1 MKRTSMTAAIL
12 AGIAGVA
19 GISNMANAVYLNPD
33 GLGSVLVYPYYT
45 VNGGNATLI
54 SVVNTTDEGK
64 AIKVRFLEAYNSRE
78 VLDFN
83 LYMSPFDVWVAAV
96 APTATGAQILTN
108 DNSCTVPPIPATG
121 VAFRTG
127 AFDGSISSQP
137 KDGGPTSLV
146 RTREG
151 YVELI
156 EMGTVTNES
165 ASTLNAITHG
175 SSGVP
180 SSCNQVVKAWS
191 GGGYWATQS
200 ALIDITDPD
209 GGLFGSGSI
218 INVAEGT
225 IAAYNAEAIDAFY
238 AAATTA
244 THTAPGSLAPSIKS
258 ATNTTSNVFANG
270 ALVTTAYTDGIN
282 AVSSLF
288 MVDNVYNEYNVQ
300 GSTNT
305 STEWVITF
313 PTKRFYVDK
322 PNLYAGTAALKPFDV
337 LFSSANGGTSCS
349 PVGLQF
355 WNREEATTTTGVD
368 FSPAPTAAGTA
379 LCWEAQVVTF
389 SEDGLSATPNASA
402 PSTVL
407 GSVLTANID
416 TAAVGFDAGWARI
429 DFRNDSTGAPDY
441 NHELP
446 IAAEVAAATPG
457 TPTTQAGNVFL
468 GLPATGFSVV
478 EYVNG
483 NINGALA
490 NYTGL
495 YRHKFHRTCTNAG
508 GACS

>member
-1 MKRTSMTAAIL
+1 MKRTSMTAAII
-12 AGIAGVA
+12 AGLAGVA
-19 GISNMANAVYLNPD
+19 GISNMANAIYLNPD

-45 VNGGNATLI
+45 VNSGNATLI
-54 SVVNTTDEGK
+54 SVVNTTSEGK
-64 AIKVRFLEAYNSRE
+64 AVKVRFLEAYNSRE

-96 APTATGAQILTN
+96 APAGTGAAVLTN
-108 DNSCTVPPIPATG
+108 DNSCTVPVIPAAG
-121 VAFRTG
+121 QAFRTS
-127 AFDGSISSQP
+127 AFDGAIGSQP
-137 KDGGPTSLV
+137 KDGGPTSLS

-156 EMGTVTNES
+156 EMGTVTNTTH
-165 ASTLNAITHG
+165 STLDAITHG

-180 SSCNQVVKAWS
+180 SSCPQVVKAWS
-191 GGGYWATQS
+191 GGGYWQQD
-200 ALIDITDPD
+200 ALTDITDPD

-270 ALVTTAYTDGIN
+270 QLVTTFYPDGVN

-288 MVDNVYNEYNVQ
+288 MVDNVYNEYNVET
-300 GSTNT
+300 GTTT
-305 STEWVITF
+305 STEWVVTF

-322 PNLYAGTAALKPFDV
+322 PNLYAGSVALKPFDV
-337 LFSSANGGTSCS
+337 LFTSANGGSSCS

-355 WNREEATTTTGVD
+355 WNREEQTTTTGVD

-389 SEDGLSATPNASA
+389 DQGTP
-402 PSTVL
+402 PSTIL
-407 GSVLTANID
+407 GSALEANID
-416 TAAVGFDAGWARI
+416 LTSVNFTSGWARI
-429 DFRNDSTGAPDY
+429 DFTVDSGGITQD
-441 NHELP
+441 NHVLP
-446 IAAEVAAATPG
+446 ILPEAATG
-457 TPTTQAGNVFL
+457 LPTQQTGNVFL

-483 NINGALA
+483 NVGGALA

-495 YRHKFHRTCTNAG
+495 YRHKFHRTCTNIG

>member
-1 MKRTSMTAAIL
+1 MKRTSMTTAIL

-45 VNGGNATLI
+45 VNGGNGTLL
-54 SVVNTTDEGK
+54 SVVNTTNEGK
-64 AIKVRFLEAYNSRE
+64 AVKVRFLEAYNSRE

-83 LYMSPFDVWVAAV
+83 LYMSPFDVWVAQV
-96 APTATGAQILTN
+96 AENASGGASVFTN
-108 DNSCTVPPIPATG
+108 DNSCTVPKIPAG
-121 VAFRTG
+121 GQAFRTA
-127 AFDGSISSQP
+127 AFDGSTAQG
-137 KDGGPTSLV
+137 KDGGPTGLS

-156 EMGTVTNES
+156 EMGTVTNDS
-165 ASTLNAITHG
+165 NSTLDAITHT

-191 GGGYWATQS
+191 GNGYWVQDS
-200 ALIDITDPD
+200 SVDISDPD

-225 IAAYNAEAIDAFY
+225 IAGYNAEAIDSFY
-238 AAATTA
+238 LAASTA
-244 THTAPGSLAPSIKS
+244 THTPPGSLLPNISN
-258 ATNTTSNVFANG
+258 ATSTTSYVFANG
-270 ALVTTAYTDGIN
+270 QLVTTDYSPYGVN

-288 MVDNVYNEYNVQ
+288 MVDNVYNEYNVESGTQ
-300 GSTNT
+300 SA
-305 STEWVITF
+305 TEWVINF

-322 PNLYAGTAALKPFDV
+322 QNLYTGSVALKPFDV
-337 LFSSANGGTSCS
+337 LFSSASGGTSCS

-355 WNREEATTTTGVD
+355 WNREEQTTTVGVD
-368 FSPAPTAAGTA
+368 FSPAPTAQGTA

-389 SEDGLSATPNASA
+389 DQGGAAS
-402 PSTVL
+402 TIL
-407 GSVLTANID
+407 GSTLQANID
-416 TAAVGFDAGWARI
+416 LTSVGFESGWARI
-429 DFRNDSTGAPDY
+429 DFTTDSLGAPQN
-441 NHELP
+441 NHVLP
-446 IAAEVAAATPG
+446 PQPEPADGNATQQTG
-457 TPTTQAGNVFL
+457 HVFD

-483 NINGALA
+483 NIGGALA

-495 YRHKFHRTCTNAG
+495 YRHKFHRTCAQDNRQGA
-508 GACS
+508 ACS

>member
-64 AIKVRFLEAYNSRE
+64 AVKVRFLEAYNSRE

-83 LYMSPFDVWVAAV
+83 LYMSAFDVWVAAV
-96 APTATGAQILTN
+96 APTASGAAVLTN
-108 DNSCTVPPIPATG
+108 DNSCTVPVIPAVG
-121 VAFRTG
+121 QPFRTS
-127 AFDGSISSQP
+127 AFDGGIASQP
-137 KDGGPTSLV
+137 KDGGPTSLT

-180 SSCNQVVKAWS
+180 SSCPQVVKAWS
-191 GGGYWATQS
+191 GGGYWVQD
-200 ALIDITDPD
+200 ALTDISDPD
-209 GGLFGSGSI
+209 GGLFGSGSV

-238 AAATTA
+238 ARATTA

-270 ALVTTAYTDGIN
+270 GLVTTFYADGVN

-288 MVDNVYNEYNVQ
+288 MVDNVYNEYNVES
-300 GSTNT
+300 GTNA
-305 STEWVITF
+305 STEWVVMF

-322 PNLYAGTAALKPFDV
+322 PNLYAGSVALKPFDV
-337 LFSSANGGTSCS
+337 LFSSASGGTSCS

-389 SEDGLSATPNASA
+389 DQGTP
-402 PSTVL
+402 PSTIL
-407 GSVLTANID
+407 GSALEANID
-416 TAAVGFDAGWARI
+416 LTSVGFSSGWARI
-429 DFRNDSTGAPDY
+429 DFIADSSGAPQY

-446 IAAEVAAATPG
+446 VAPEAADG
-457 TPTTQAGNVFL
+457 NPTQQAGNVFL

-483 NINGALA
+483 NVNGALS

-495 YRHKFHRTCTNAG
+495 YRHKFHRTCINSG
-508 GACS
+508 GVCS

>member
-19 GISNMANAVYLNPD
+19 GISNMANAIYLNPD

-54 SVVNTTDEGK
+54 SVVNTTSEGK

-96 APTATGAQILTN
+96 APTASGAAVLTN
-108 DNSCTVPPIPATG
+108 DNSCTVPPIPTAG
-121 VAFRTG
+121 QPFRTS

-137 KDGGPTSLV
+137 KDGGPTSLS

-156 EMGTVTNES
+156 EMGTVTNDS
-165 ASTLNAITHG
+165 SHSTLSAITHG

-180 SSCNQVVKAWS
+180 SNCPQVKNAWS
-191 GGGYWATQS
+191 GGGYWTQN
-200 ALIDITDPD
+200 ALIDISDPD
-209 GGLFGSGSI
+209 GGLFGTGSV
-218 INVAEGT
+218 INVAQGT
-225 IAAYNAEAIDAFY
+225 IAAYNAEAIDSFY
-238 AAATTA
+238 ARATTA
-244 THTAPGSLAPSIKS
+244 THTAPGSLLPSIAS

-270 ALVTTAYTDGIN
+270 DLVTTFYADGVN

-288 MVDNVYNEYNVQ
+288 MVDNVYNEYNVES
-300 GSTNT
+300 GTNS
-305 STEWVITF
+305 STEWVVTF

-322 PNLYAGTAALKPFDV
+322 PNLYVGSVALKPFDV
-337 LFSSANGGTSCS
+337 LFTSANNGSSCS

-355 WNREEATTTTGVD
+355 WNREEATTSTGVD

-389 SEDGLSATPNASA
+389 DQGTP
-402 PSTVL
+402 PSTIL
-407 GSVLTANID
+407 GSALEANID
-416 TAAVGFDAGWARI
+416 LTSVGFTSGWARI
-429 DFRNDSTGAPDY
+429 DFTVDSGGTTQA
-441 NHELP
+441 NHVLP
-446 IAAEVAAATPG
+446 INPEAANNA
-457 TPTTQAGNVFL
+457 PTTQTGNVFL
-468 GLPATGFSVV
+468 GLPATGFSVI

-483 NINGALA
+483 NVGGALA

-495 YRHKFHRTCTNAG
+495 YRHKFHRTCTNTQ

>member
-1 MKRTSMTAAIL
+1 MKRTSMTTAIL

-45 VNGGNATLI
+45 VNGGNGTLL
-54 SVVNTTDEGK
+54 SVVNTTNEGK
-64 AIKVRFLEAYNSRE
+64 AVKVRFLEAYNSRE

-83 LYMSPFDVWVAAV
+83 LYMSPFDVWVAQV
-96 APTATGAQILTN
+96 AGNAAGGASVFTN
-108 DNSCTVPPIPATG
+108 DNSCTVPVIPAG
-121 VAFRTG
+121 GQPFRTA
-127 AFDGSISSQP
+127 AFDGQTAQG
-137 KDGGPTSLV
+137 KDGGPTGVS

-156 EMGTVTNES
+156 EMGTVTNQS
-165 ASTLNAITHG
+165 NSTLNAITHG

-200 ALIDITDPD
+200 ALIDISDPD
-209 GGLFGSGSI
+209 GGLFGSGSV
-218 INVAEGT
+218 INIAEGT
-225 IAAYNAEAIDAFY
+225 IAGYNAEAIDSFY
-238 AAATTA
+238 LRASTA
-244 THTAPGSLAPSIKS
+244 THTQPGSLLPSIAS
-258 ATNTTSNVFANG
+258 ATSLTSDVFANG
-270 ALVTTAYTDGIN
+270 ELVTTTYTNGVN

-288 MVDNVYNEYNVQ
+288 MVDNIFNEYNVET
-300 GSTNT
+300 GTNS
-305 STEWVITF
+305 STEWVVTF

-322 PNLYAGTAALKPFDV
+322 ANLYTPSTSALKPFDV
-337 LFSSANGGTSCS
+337 FFSSANGGTSCS

-389 SEDGLSATPNASA
+389 NQGGSASNI
-402 PSTVL
+402 L
-407 GSVLTANID
+407 GSPLQANID
-416 TAAVGFDAGWARI
+416 LTSVGFESGWARI
-429 DFRNDSTGAPDY
+429 DFTVDSTGNQQFNHQLPTAP
-441 NHELP
+441 
-446 IAAEVAAATPG
+446 A
-457 TPTTQAGNVFL
+457 QANGQDSVPNGGNVFL

-483 NINGALA
+483 NIGGALA

-495 YRHKFHRTCTNAG
+495 YRHKFHRTCENIQGT
-508 GACS
+508 CS

>member
-45 VNGGNATLI
+45 VNGGNVTLI
-54 SVVNTTDEGK
+54 SVVNTTDQGK
-64 AIKVRFLEAYNSRE
+64 AVKVRFLEAYNSRE

-96 APTATGAQILTN
+96 APSGTGAQLLTN
-108 DNSCTVPPIPATG
+108 DNSCTVPAIPHVG
-121 VAFRTG
+121 VPFRTS
-127 AFDGSISSQP
+127 AFDGSIASQP

-156 EMGTVTNES
+156 EMGTVINDS
-165 ASTLNAITHG
+165 NSTLNAITHG

-191 GGGYWATQS
+191 GGGYWTTD
-200 ALIDITDPD
+200 ALIDISDPS
-209 GGLFGSGSI
+209 GGLFGSGSV

-225 IAAYNAEAIDAFY
+225 IAGYNAEAIDAFY

-244 THTAPGSLAPSIKS
+244 THTAPGSLSPSIKD
-258 ATNTTSNVFANG
+258 ATNKTSNVFANG
-270 ALVTTAYTDGIN
+270 ALVTTAYADGVN

-288 MVDNVYNEYNVQ
+288 MVDNLYNEYNVEAT
-300 GSTNT
+300 TNA
-305 STEWVITF
+305 STEWVVTF

-337 LFSSANGGTSCS
+337 LFSSANGGSSCS

-389 SEDGLSATPNASA
+389 DEGGLSATPTASA
-402 PSTVL
+402 PSTIL
-407 GSVLTANID
+407 GSSLTANID
-416 TAAVGFDAGWARI
+416 TSTVGFESGWARI
-429 DFRNDSTGAPDY
+429 DFVNASTGVQH

-446 IAAEVAAATPG
+446 IAPEQATG
-457 TPTTQAGNVFL
+457 VETTQTGNLFM
-468 GLPATGFSVV
+468 GLPTTGFSVV

-483 NINGALA
+483 NVGGALS

-508 GACS
+508 GPCS

>member
-54 SVVNTTDEGK
+54 TVVNTTDQGK
-64 AIKVRFLEAYNSRE
+64 AVKVRFLEAYNSRE

-96 APTATGAQILTN
+96 APSGTGAQLLTN
-108 DNSCTVPPIPATG
+108 DNSCTVPAIPHVG
-121 VAFRTG
+121 VPFRTS
-127 AFDGSISSQP
+127 AFDGSIASQP
-137 KDGGPTSLV
+137 KDGGPTSLL

-156 EMGTVTNES
+156 EMGTVTNDS
-165 ASTLNAITHG
+165 QSTLDAITHG

-180 SSCNQVVKAWS
+180 SNCNQVVKAWS
-191 GGGYWATQS
+191 GGGYWVQD
-200 ALIDITDPD
+200 ALTDISDPS
-209 GGLFGSGSI
+209 GGLFGSGSV

-238 AAATTA
+238 AAATIA

-270 ALVTTAYTDGIN
+270 TLVTTPYTDGVN

-288 MVDNVYNEYNVQ
+288 MVDNVYNEYNVES
-300 GSTNT
+300 GTNA
-305 STEWVITF
+305 STEWVVMF

-322 PNLYAGTAALKPFDV
+322 PNLYAGTVAAKPFDV
-337 LFSSANGGTSCS
+337 LFTSASGGTSCS

-389 SEDGLSATPNASA
+389 NQGGAA
-402 PSTVL
+402 STVL
-407 GSVLTANID
+407 GSTLQANID
-416 TAAVGFDAGWARI
+416 LTSVGFANGWARI
-429 DFRNDSTGAPDY
+429 DFTTDSNGIVDS

-446 IAAEVAAATPG
+446 VAYEAATG
-457 TPTTQAGNVFL
+457 TATAQAGNVFL
-468 GLPATGFSVV
+468 GLPATGFSVI
-478 EYVNG
+478 EYING
-483 NINGALA
+483 NVGGALA

-495 YRHKFHRTCTNAG
+495 YRHKFHRTCQTVT
-508 GACS
+508 GAPCS

>member
-33 GLGSVLVYPYYT
+33 GLGSVLIYPYYT
-45 VNGGNATLI
+45 VNGGNATLL
-54 SVVNTTDEGK
+54 SVVNTTNEGK

-96 APTATGAQILTN
+96 GPTSAGGAAVFTN
-108 DNSCTVPPIPATG
+108 DNSCTVPAIPKPG
-121 VAFRTG
+121 GQAFRTA
-127 AFDGSISSQP
+127 AFDGSTAQG
-137 KDGGPTSLV
+137 KDGGPTGLA

-165 ASTLNAITHG
+165 DSTLSAITHG

-180 SSCNQVVKAWS
+180 SNCNQVVKAWS
-191 GGGYWATQS
+191 QGGYWTQN
-200 ALIDITDPD
+200 ALTDISDPD

-218 INVAEGT
+218 IDVAEGT
-225 IAAYNAEAIDAFY
+225 IAGYNAEAIDSFY
-238 AAATTA
+238 LFASTA
-244 THTAPGSLAPSIKS
+244 THTQPGSLAPSIAS
-258 ATNTTSNVFANG
+258 ATSLTSNVFANG
-270 ALVTTAYTDGIN
+270 QLVTTTYTNGVN

-288 MVDNVYNEYNVQ
+288 MVDNVFNEYETDP
-300 GSTNT
+300 GTNS
-305 STEWVITF
+305 STEWVVTF

-322 PNLYAGTAALKPFDV
+322 ANLYTPSNSALKPFDV
-337 LFSSANGGTSCS
+337 FFTSANGGTSCS
-349 PVGLQF
+349 PVALQF
-355 WNREEATTTTGVD
+355 WNREEQTTTTGVD

-389 SEDGLSATPNASA
+389 NQGGTSSKI
-402 PSTVL
+402 L
-407 GSVLTANID
+407 GSVLQANIP
-416 TAAVGFDAGWARI
+416 TADFTSGWARI
-429 DFRNDSTGAPDY
+429 DFTQDSSGAAQF

-446 IAAEVAAATPG
+446 QAPAQATG
-457 TPTTQAGNVFL
+457 TTSVTAGVNVFK

-483 NINGALA
+483 NVGGALS

-495 YRHKFHRTCTNAG
+495 YRHKFHRTCVNGTG
-508 GACS
+508 SCS

>member
-1 MKRTSMTAAIL
+1 MKRTSMTTAIV

-19 GISNMANAVYLNPD
+19 GISNMANAIFLNPD

-54 SVVNTTDEGK
+54 SVVNTTSEGK

-83 LYMSPFDVWVAAV
+83 LYMSGFDVWVAEIA
-96 APTATGAQILTN
+96 ATGSGASVFTN
-108 DNSCTVPPIPATG
+108 DNSCTVPVIPSG
-121 VAFRTG
+121 GQPFRTY
-127 AFDGSISSQP
+127 AFDGSIGSQP
-137 KDGGPTSLV
+137 ADGGPKTAS

-156 EMGTVTNES
+156 EMGTVTNETS
-165 ASTLNAITHG
+165 STLSAITHG

-180 SSCNQVVKAWS
+180 SNCDQVVKAWG
-191 GGGYWATQS
+191 GGGYWQQDAT
-200 ALIDITDPD
+200 IDISDPD

-218 INVAEGT
+218 IDVAEGT
-225 IAAYNAEAIDAFY
+225 IAAYNAEAIDSFY
-238 AAATTA
+238 LTFSEA
-244 THTAPGSLAPSIKS
+244 THTQPGSLQPSIKS
-258 ATNTTSNVFANG
+258 ATDLTSRVFANG
-270 ALVTTAYTDGIN
+270 QLVTTTYLDGVN

-288 MVDNVYNEYNVQ
+288 MVDNVYNEYVTEA
-300 GSTNT
+300 GTNAA
-305 STEWVITF
+305 TEWVVTF

-322 PNLYAGTAALKPFDV
+322 PNLYAGTVALKPFDV
-337 LFSSANGGTSCS
+337 LFTSANGGTSCS

-355 WNREEATTTTGVD
+355 WNREELTTTTGVD

-389 SEDGLSATPNASA
+389 NQGNAA
-402 PSTVL
+402 STVL
-407 GSVLTANID
+407 GSVLQANID
-416 TAAVGFDAGWARI
+416 TSTVGEDGWARI
-429 DFRNDSTGAPDY
+429 DFRVDSLGSVQS

-446 IAAEVAAATPG
+446 ILPEPANG
-457 TPTTQAGNVFL
+457 TETQQTGNVFL
-468 GLPATGFSVV
+468 GLPTTGFAVT

-483 NINGALA
+483 NIGGALA

-495 YRHKFHRTCTNAG
+495 YRHKFHRTCQNTL

>member
-33 GLGSVLVYPYYT
+33 GLGSVLIYPYYT
-45 VNGGNATLI
+45 VNGGNATLL
-54 SVVNTTDEGK
+54 SVVNTTNEGK
-64 AIKVRFLEAYNSRE
+64 AVKVRFLEAYNSRE

-96 APTATGAQILTN
+96 APTAAGGAAVLTN
-108 DNSCTVPPIPATG
+108 DNSCTVPAIPAAG
-121 VAFRTG
+121 VAFRTA
-127 AFDGSISSQP
+127 AFDGSTAQG
-137 KDGGPTSLV
+137 KDGGPTNLA

-165 ASTLNAITHG
+165 SSTLSAITHG

-180 SSCNQVVKAWS
+180 SNCNQVVKAWS
-191 GGGYWATQS
+191 QGGYWTQD
-200 ALIDITDPD
+200 ALTDISDPD

-218 INVAEGT
+218 IDVAEGT
-225 IAAYNAEAIDAFY
+225 IAGYNAEAIDSFY
-238 AAATTA
+238 LRASTA
-244 THTAPGSLAPSIKS
+244 THTQPGSLAPSIAS
-258 ATNTTSNVFANG
+258 ATSLTSNVFANG
-270 ALVTTAYTDGIN
+270 QLVTTTYTNGVN

-288 MVDNVYNEYNVQ
+288 MVDNVYNEYVTDP
-300 GSTNT
+300 GTNS
-305 STEWVITF
+305 STEWVVTF

-322 PNLYAGTAALKPFDV
+322 ANLYTPSTSALKPFDV
-337 LFSSANGGTSCS
+337 FFTSANGGTSCS
-349 PVGLQF
+349 PVALQF
-355 WNREEATTTTGVD
+355 WNREEQTTTTGVD

-389 SEDGLSATPNASA
+389 NQGGAS
-402 PSTVL
+402 SHVL
-407 GSVLTANID
+407 GSVLQANIP
-416 TAAVGFDAGWARI
+416 TADFTSGWARI
-429 DFRNDSTGAPDY
+429 DFTSDSSGATQF

-446 IAAEVAAATPG
+446 TAPAQATGTTSVVAG
-457 TPTTQAGNVFL
+457 VNVFK

-478 EYVNG
+478 EYING
-483 NINGALA
+483 NVGGALS

-495 YRHKFHRTCTNAG
+495 YRHKFHRTCVNG
-508 GACS
+508 LSSCS

>member
-45 VNGGNATLI
+45 VNGGNVTLL
-54 SVVNTTDEGK
+54 SVVNTTNEGK

-96 APTATGAQILTN
+96 APTAAGGAAVLTN
-108 DNSCTVPPIPATG
+108 DNSCTVPVLPSAGQP
-121 VAFRTG
+121 FRTA
-127 AFDGSISSQP
+127 AFDGTSAQG
-137 KDGGPTSLV
+137 KDGGPTNLA

-165 ASTLNAITHG
+165 SGTLSAITHG
-175 SSGVP
+175 PSGVP
-180 SSCNQVVKAWS
+180 SNCAQVKKAWDA
-191 GGGYWATQS
+191 GGYWQS
-200 ALIDITDPD
+200 FALTDISDPD

-218 INVAEGT
+218 IDVSEGT
-225 IAAYNAEAIDAFY
+225 IAGYNAEAIDAFY
-238 AAATTA
+238 LVASTA
-244 THTAPGSLAPSIKS
+244 THTQPGSLTPSIAS
-258 ATNTTSNVFANG
+258 ATSLTSNVFANG
-270 ALVTTAYTDGIN
+270 QLVTTTYGNGVN

-288 MVDNVYNEYNVQ
+288 MVDNVFNEYNVET
-300 GSTNT
+300 STN
-305 STEWVITF
+305 SATEWVVTF

-322 PNLYAGTAALKPFDV
+322 ANVYTPVGSSALKPFDV
-337 LFSSANGGTSCS
+337 FFTSANGGTSCS

-355 WNREEATTTTGVD
+355 WNREEQTTTTGVD
-368 FSPAPTAAGTA
+368 FSPQPTAAGTA

-389 SEDGLSATPNASA
+389 NQGGAS
-402 PSTVL
+402 STVL
-407 GSVLTANID
+407 GSVLQANID
-416 TAAVGFDAGWARI
+416 LTSVGFESGWARI
-429 DFRNDSTGAPDY
+429 DFTTDSLGALQTNHQLPTAPAFAGSGDST
-441 NHELP
+441 L
-446 IAAEVAAATPG
+446 V
-457 TPTTQAGNVFL
+457 AGNVFI
-468 GLPATGFSVV
+468 GLPATGFSVI

-483 NINGALA
+483 NVGGALA

-495 YRHKFHRTCTNAG
+495 YRHKFHRTCINAAG
-508 GACS
+508 TCS

>member
-1 MKRTSMTAAIL
+1 MKRTSMTTAII

-19 GISNMANAVYLNPD
+19 GISSMANAIYLNPD

-45 VNGGNATLI
+45 VNGGNTTLI
-54 SVVNTTDEGK
+54 SVVNTTNEGK

-83 LYMSPFDVWVAAV
+83 LYLSPFDVWVAAV
-96 APTATGAQILTN
+96 AESGSGAAVFTN
-108 DNSCTVPPIPATG
+108 DNSCTVPALPAAG
-121 VAFRTG
+121 QPFRTG
-127 AFDGSISSQP
+127 AFDGSIASQP
-137 KDGGPTSLV
+137 ADGGPKTLA

-156 EMGTVTNES
+156 EMGTVTNETS
-165 ASTLNAITHG
+165 STLSAITHG
-175 SSGVP
+175 STGVP
-180 SSCNQVVKAWS
+180 SSCPYVVKAWS
-191 GGGYWATQS
+191 GGGFWTKD
-200 ALIDITDPD
+200 ALTDISNPD

-225 IAAYNAEAIDAFY
+225 IAGYNAEAIDAFY
-238 AAATTA
+238 LSATTA
-244 THTAPGSLAPSIKS
+244 THTQPGSLSPSIKS

-270 ALVTTAYTDGIN
+270 ELVTTTYADGIN

-288 MVDNVYNEYNVQ
+288 MVDNVYNEFVTE
-300 GSTNT
+300 SETNA

-322 PNLYAGTAALKPFDV
+322 PNLYVGTAALKPFDV
-337 LFSSANGGTSCS
+337 LFTSANGGSSCS

-355 WNREEATTTTGVD
+355 WNREELTTTTGID

-389 SEDGLSATPNASA
+389 NQGGAS
-402 PSTVL
+402 STVL
-407 GSVLTANID
+407 GSVLQANINTD
-416 TAAVGFDAGWARI
+416 AVGPDGWARI
-429 DFRNDSTGAPDY
+429 DFRNDSLGIVDP

-446 IAAEVAAATPG
+446 IGAEAANG
-457 TPTTQAGNVFL
+457 TETTQTGNVFL
-468 GLPATGFSVV
+468 GLLATGFAVT

-483 NINGALA
+483 ALNGVLA

-495 YRHKFHRTCTNAG
+495 YRHKFHRTCQNTQ